1 MKKNELEWI
10 YCSNKQVTSK
20 FKISSV
26 KKVSSELIKWYDD
39 SFHRLRIETML
50 KTKLYQQMFRSMR
63 YSYRSFD
70 FRFNL
75 GTLYIFNTAF
85 RVVNDFFLFRTLCPT
100 CALLLSNI
108 LCFYRTHCWCS
119 CDTHRCAHTTKPV
132 LGFFISSGYAAK
144 DSRHTL
150 WKRSRNLLYTRN
162 FF

>member
-85 RVVNDFFLFRTLCPT
+85 RVVNDFFSFPDIMYNMCIALAEHPVFLPDTLLMFLWHPS
-100 CALLLSNI
+100 L
-108 LCFYRTHCWCS
+108 RTHHK
-119 CDTHRCAHTTKPV
+119 TGVRVFH
-132 LGFFISSGYAAK
+132 
-144 DSRHTL
+144 
-150 WKRSRNLLYTRN
+150 
-162 FF
+162 